1 MKWAFIV
8 LAILFL
14 AMAYQPQALCASPD
28 RTIDRSFPITMGGK
42 LDLHLETGGDVEIT
56 GWDKPEIAVTIDI
69 GGEDADRVDVK
80 FDESPSSLSIH
91 SDCKKTRH
99 IDVDV
104 HLTIKVPE
112 KCDVRIDSNG
122 GEVTIEDVEGELSG
136 KTMGGALELARVKG
150 ELNLETMGG
159 SVTVEDSEADGTVST
174 MGGEVVI
181 RDVKGDL
188 KGSTMGGSVTYDN
201 VTGRSAAS
209 RDEETHISTMGG
221 DIKIGTTDKR
231 ISAKTMGGDI
241 EVARAEEVHVTTMG
255 GDINVDEA
263 PAGAKVTTMGGD
275 ITIHSAGKYVSANTM
290 GGDIEVDAIDGEIK
304 ATTMGGDI
312 TATMTGDPA
321 KGDRDVEL
329 SSMGGDIEIT
339 VPAGLSMKFDLEI
352 KYTKKHHG
360 KQPKIESDFPVNIEE
375 TPEWDHNWLGQA
387 HKHIYGTGSV
397 GGGEHLVKINTING
411 NITIKKG
418 S

>member
-1 MKWAFIV
+1 MKWAFV
-8 LAILFL
+8 MSAILFL
-14 AMAYQPQALCASPD
+14 TMGYQPQPLCAPAD
-28 RTIDRSFPITMGGK
+28 RTIDRSFPMTMGGK
-42 LDLHLETGGDVEIT
+42 LELDLETGGDVEIT

-69 GGEDADRVDVK
+69 GGDDADDFDVK
-80 FDESPSSLSIH
+80 FDQSPSFLGIH
-91 SDCKKTRH
+91 SDCAERRH
-99 IDVDV
+99 VDVDV
-104 HLTIKVPE
+104 RFRIKVPE

-122 GEVTIEDVEGELSG
+122 GEVTIEGVEGDLSG
-136 KTMGGALELARVKG
+136 KTMGGALELTLVKG
-150 ELNLETMGG
+150 RVRLETMGG

-181 RDVKGDL
+181 RNVKGDL

-209 RDEETHISTMGG
+209 RDEETHISTLGG
-221 DIKIGTTDKR
+221 DIKIGSTDKR
-231 ISAKTMGGDI
+231 VRAETMGGDI

-255 GDINVDEA
+255 GDIDVEEA

-275 ITIHSAGKYVSANTM
+275 ITIRSAGKYVSAKTM
-290 GGDIEVDAIDGEIK
+290 GGDIEVGAIDGEIK

-312 TATMTGDPA
+312 TATMIGDPA

-329 SSMGGDIEIT
+329 SSMGGDIEVT

-352 KYTKKHHG
+352 KYTKKNRG
-360 KQPKIESDFPVNIEE
+360 KYRIESEFPVKVEE
-375 TPEWDHNWLGQA
+375 TSEWDHDWMGQA
-387 HKHIYGTGSV
+387 HKHIRGTGSV
-397 GGGEHLVKINTING
+397 GGGEHLIKIDTING

>member
-1 MKWAFIV
+1 MKWAFVMSAIV
-8 LAILFL
+8 FL
-14 AMAYQPQALCASPD
+14 TMAYQPQPLCASPD
-28 RTIDRSFPITMGGK
+28 RTIDRSFPIAMGGK
-42 LDLHLETGGDVEIT
+42 LELDLDTGGDVEIT

-69 GGEDADRVDVK
+69 GGEDADRFDVK
-80 FDESPSSLSIH
+80 FDQSPSSLIIH
-91 SDCKKTRH
+91 TDCRKAH
-99 IDVDV
+99 HVDVDV
-104 HLTIKVPE
+104 HFTIKVPAR
-112 KCDVRIDSNG
+112 CDVRIDSKG
-122 GEVTIEDVEGELSG
+122 GEVAIEGVEGDLSG
-136 KTMGGALELARVKG
+136 RTMGGALELARVKG
-150 ELNLETMGG
+150 EIRLETMGG

-201 VTGRSAAS
+201 VTGRSDAS

-221 DIKIGTTDKR
+221 DIKVGTTDKK

-255 GDINVDEA
+255 GDINVDDA
-263 PAGAKVTTMGGD
+263 PAGAKATTMGGD

-329 SSMGGDIEIT
+329 SSMGGDIELT
-339 VPAGLSMKFDLEI
+339 VPAGLSMKFDIEI
-352 KYTKKHHG
+352 KYTKKHHE
-360 KQPKIESDFPVNIEE
+360 KFRIESDFPMNIEE

-387 HKHIYGTGSV
+387 HKHIYGTGSL
-397 GGGEHLVKINTING
+397 GGGEHLIKINTING
-411 NITIKKG
+411 NIAIKKG